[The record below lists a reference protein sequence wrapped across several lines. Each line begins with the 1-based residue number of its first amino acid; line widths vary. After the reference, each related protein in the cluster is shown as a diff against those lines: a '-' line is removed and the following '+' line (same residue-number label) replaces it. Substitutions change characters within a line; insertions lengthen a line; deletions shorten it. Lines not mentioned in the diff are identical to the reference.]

1 MALMCLPAWLLSTGS
16 YAAPTAEPAAGG
28 PAPEPAASPATIDTM
43 SVGESRAKIEA
54 AISEL
59 GRLTASAD
67 TEKDVVRAACL
78 VDKQERGSEMMELV
92 TAEVLVVQDGGTT
105 EQQRA
110 FAAEKLT
117 ALSDRVGRLVEEAR
131 ACSGNAG
138 PEDKDDKTR
147 TQVDERPTVPYA
159 DPTVGGGRP
168 PVPPPVDDARPPTV
182 ESPTH

>member
-1 MALMCLPAWLLSTGS
+1 MALLCLPAWLLSSGS
-16 YAAPTAEPAAGG
+16 YAAPAAESGASGAAATEPTAP
-28 PAPEPAASPATIDTM
+28 PTM
-43 SVGESRAKIEA
+43 STMSIGESRAKIEA
-54 AISEL
+54 SISEL
-59 GRLTASAD
+59 GRLTAAAD
-67 TEKDVVRAACL
+67 TDKDVVRAACL

-92 TAEVLVVQDGGTT
+92 TAEVLVVQDAGST
-105 EQQRA
+105 EQQRS

-131 ACSGNAG
+131 SCAGNSG

-168 PVPPPVDDARPPTV
+168 PVTPPVDDARPPTV